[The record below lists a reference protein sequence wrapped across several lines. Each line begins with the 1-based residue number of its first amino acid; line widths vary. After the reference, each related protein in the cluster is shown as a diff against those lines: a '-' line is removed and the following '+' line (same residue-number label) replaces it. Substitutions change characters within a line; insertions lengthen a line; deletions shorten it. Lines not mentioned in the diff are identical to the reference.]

1 MVTGIRLVESQEGDR
16 DWAQRDL
23 ERFDADEAVGQRR
36 SYGGRLRLAIGPR
49 SQTNGAVAVKMW

>member
-1 MVTGIRLVESQEGDR
+1 VVIGIRLVVSQEGDR